1 MRNGDH
7 LEDRIVSQLKYHI
20 LYRYANFKITD
31 TDFPFASVQTSNF
44 TDVSVT
50 MNKNV
55 LILRV
60 EK

>member
-20 LYRYANFKITD
+20 LYWYENFKITD
-31 TDFPFASVQTSNF
+31 TDFLFASVQTSNF